1 MPGQPLQRNHTMPQP
16 VVGGVRL
23 AIWTGFAVILLA
35 SPVHGLGVNWGTQAA
50 QFLNPSIIVQ
60 MLKDNHIDKVKL
72 FDSDH
77 WTVNFFAGTGIEVLP
92 GIPNNQLERFADD
105 LDNAKDWVKA
115 NISSHIHDG
124 GVKIK
129 HVAVGNEPFLKAY
142 NGSFKDLVF
151 PALKNI
157 QKALDEAGLGNKIKA
172 TIPQNADVYASGTGG
187 PSEGNFRS
195 DIRDLMIKICRYLR
209 DHRAPFMVNI
219 YPFLSL
225 YENKNFPV
233 EFAFFDGRAKSV
245 HDKGATYTNMF
256 DANLDTLIWSL
267 RKAKCGDVNVIVGEI
282 GWPTDGNKN
291 ANMKMAEK
299 FYKGFLRK
307 MAKKEGTPVHK
318 GVVEFYLFSLT
329 DENAKSIAP
338 GEFERHWGI
347 FGYDGK
353 PKFPIDFTG
362 RGNDRMP
369 VGAKNVPYL
378 PAQWCV
384 LDNEQKDSHAVG
396 SNLGYACSMSDCSAL
411 VPGASCNDLDM
422 PSRASYAFNMYF
434 QINNQDV
441 EACNFEGL
449 AKIVKHNASTNGCL
463 FPVALESAA
472 TRSGGITAVFAG
484 IFFFCLALL

>member
-1 MPGQPLQRNHTMPQP
+1 MPAQPPQRNHTMQP
-16 VVGGVRL
+16 VVGVRL
-23 AIWTGFAVILLA
+23 AIWAGFALVLLTA
-35 SPVHGLGVNWGTQAA
+35 TSPAVHGLGVNWGNQAA
-50 QFLNPSIIVQ
+50 QVLNPAIIVQ

-92 GIPNNQLERFADD
+92 GIPNNQLQRFADD
-105 LDNAKDWVKA
+105 FDNAKDWVKE
-115 NISSHIHDG
+115 NISTHMHDG

-129 HVAVGNEPFLKAY
+129 YIAVGNEPFLKAY
-142 NGSFKDLVF
+142 NGSFLHSVF
-151 PALKNI
+151 PALQNI

-172 TIPQNADVYASGTGG
+172 TIPQNADVYSSGTGG
-187 PSEGNFRS
+187 PSDGNFRK
-195 DIRDLMIKICRYLR
+195 DIRDLMIKICRFLR
-209 DHRAPFMVNI
+209 DHRSPFIVNI

-233 EFAFFDGRAKSV
+233 EFAFFDGGAKPV
-245 HDKGATYTNMF
+245 HDNGRTYSNMF

-267 RKAKCGDVNVIVGEI
+267 KKAQCEDVSVIVGEI

-318 GVVEFYLFSLT
+318 EEVEFYLFSFT
-329 DENAKSIAP
+329 DENTKSVAP
-338 GEFERHWGI
+338 GGFERHWGI

-362 RGNDRMP
+362 GGTEKMP
-369 VGAKNVPYL
+369 VGAKHVPYL

-384 LDNEQKDSHAVG
+384 LNPDKKDSQSVG
-396 SNLGYACSMSDCSAL
+396 KNIAYACAMSDCTAL
-411 VPGASCNDLDM
+411 ADGASCENLDAH
-422 PSRASYAFNMYF
+422 SRASYAFNMYY

-449 AKIVKHNASTNGCL
+449 AKIVKSNASTGGCL
-463 FPVALESAA
+463 FPVALESGG
-472 TRSGGITAVFAG
+472 TRIGVGITIFAG
-484 IFFFCLALL
+484 IFFFLALL